1 MKAIVFYDDLCGV
14 CNYWVNWILRHD
26 KKKYFYFAALQSK
39 FANRFSKHF
48 NYVFPA
54 ETIVVWQEDVGFL
67 LKSDALLF
75 IFGTIKPSSF
85 QVRMFKLIPKFIRD
99 IAYTIFAYFRR
110 FVPMKQCKIP
120 SKEERKL
127 FMTDKSVQEFLNIL
141 KD

>member
-26 KKKYFYFAALQSK
+26 KEQRFYFAALESE
-39 FANRFSKHF
+39 FANSFSEHF
-48 NYVFPA
+48 NFAFPS
-54 ETIVVWQEDVGFL
+54 ETIVVWQEDVGSL
-67 LKSDALLF
+67 MKSDALLF
-75 IFGTIKPSSF
+75 IFGIIKPSSF
-85 QVRMFKLIPKFIRD
+85 QVRVFKLIPKFIRD

-120 SKEERKL
+120 SEKDRKL

>member
-14 CNYWVNWILRHD
+14 CNYWVNWILSHD
-26 KKKYFYFAALQSK
+26 NEKRFYFAALESD
-39 FANRFSKHF
+39 FANNFSNHF
-48 NYVFPA
+48 DYAFPP
-54 ETIVVWQEDVGFL
+54 ETIVIWQEDVGFL

-85 QVRMFKLIPKFIRD
+85 QVKMFKLIPKFIRD

-110 FVPMKQCKIP
+110 FVAMKQCKLP
-120 SKEERKL
+120 SKEEKKL
-127 FMTDKSVQEFLNIL
+127 FMTDKSLQEFLNIL